1 MSLSKDCLR
10 REQISYMNN
19 QLNQSFHSFNH
30 LQKGISGSSLKLFAL
45 VTMLID
51 HIGASCMLY
60 YMRFHLV
67 SGQFHNIYSIL
78 RSIGRISFPI
88 FIFLLIEGLY
98 HTRNV
103 GRYLLRLLIFCFVS
117 ELPFNLAFSY
127 RMFDPD
133 HQNVF
138 FTLFIGLTA
147 VAAIRFLHHHF
158 HVPETILPNIQN
170 IPAYKYIPLYLID
183 LAIAIS
189 AMALAHFLKTDYE
202 WVGVLAIFIAYLLH
216 SFPTTQMWLVCL
228 VLLFSGSLEIYSLFC
243 IPLISCYNGRR
254 GNLPGWFAYLFYPL
268 HLLLLWAISTQLLI

>member
-1 MSLSKDCLR
+1 
-10 REQISYMNN
+10 
-19 QLNQSFHSFNH
+19 
-30 LQKGISGSSLKLFAL
+30 
-45 VTMLID
+45 
-51 HIGASCMLY
+51 
-60 YMRFHLV
+60 
-67 SGQFHNIYSIL
+67 
-78 RSIGRISFPI
+78 
-88 FIFLLIEGLY
+88 
-98 HTRNV
+98 
-103 GRYLLRLLIFCFVS
+103 
-117 ELPFNLAFSY
+117 
-127 RMFDPD
+127 MFDPD

-254 GNLPGWFAYLFYPL
+254 GNLPGLFAYLFYPV